1 MASPRDRRTAGVRLL
16 AVAAALA
23 VALAACGSS
32 GGSNGSA
39 SGSGGT
45 SPKDKT
51 EIEGLVRPHPLQV
64 GDVPYTEVAA
74 DGTETPFTFKAS
86 PGKLLFVAF
95 GYTNCPDV
103 CPTTLYDIKKAKKQL
118 GSEGDQV
125 EVAFA
130 TVDPDRD
137 TPKVLDEYL
146 SSFVTDGHALRTT
159 DKAQFEA
166 AEQAFG
172 ITSQVVKQPDGTVEV
187 AHTARSFVVND
198 KGEVVVEW
206 AFGMGADA
214 MAGDLHLLLKQN
226 RTSS

>member
-1 MASPRDRRTAGVRLL
+1 MASPRDPRTVGVHVLAG
-16 AVAAALA
+16 ALA
-23 VALAACGSS
+23 LTLALAACGSS
-32 GGSNGSA
+32 GGSSA
-39 SGSGGT
+39 GGT
-45 SPKDKT
+45 TDPKAKT
-51 EIEGLVRPHPLQV
+51 EIEGLVRPDPLEV

-74 DGTETPFTFKAS
+74 DGTETPFAFKAS

-118 GSEGDQV
+118 GAEGDDV

-130 TVDPDRD
+130 TVDPERD
-137 TPKVLDEYL
+137 TAAVLNEYL
-146 SSFVTDGHALRTT
+146 GSFVTDGHALRTT
-159 DKAQFEA
+159 DKQQFQA

-198 KGEVVVEW
+198 KGQVVVEW

-226 RTSS
+226 TPSS